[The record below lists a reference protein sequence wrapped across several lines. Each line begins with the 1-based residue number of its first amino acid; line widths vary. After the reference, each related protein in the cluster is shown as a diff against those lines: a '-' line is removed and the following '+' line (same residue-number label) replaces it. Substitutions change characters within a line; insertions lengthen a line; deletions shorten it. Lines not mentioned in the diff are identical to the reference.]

1 MEVLIYQTGKAREV
15 ASSNPDVLNK
25 ETIITGGV
33 TFKHR
38 FLSQYEEAVY
48 ESIDFAK
55 YKYDK
60 NFRDML
66 PQFTMFISVGST
78 STQGWIKDAENP
90 HLDYKVVIPP
100 NPTSTEFQ
108 TIGAKMNTDVSPLSE
123 MIESHLQNPENR
135 VLFFN
140 AIGYLV
146 KPEFIKPQP
155 VSFAQ
160 EAFVPNFFMDTLRQQ
175 LALFRD
181 RMFVFPK
188 VTGLNFAPAWASVL
202 ARTNRKPMIDMGGGA
217 VYLYYPDGTK
227 VEEPLPM
234 DPNKALA
241 NATVSDVTERSV
253 SLFTP
258 EILQSIVAKLQ
269 TAGRRRR
276 TRRATRKRRTRK

>member
-1 MEVLIYQTGKAREV
+1 MEVLIYQTGKAREI
-15 ASSNPDVLNK
+15 ASSDPNVLNR
-25 ETIITGGV
+25 ETMIKGMGV

-38 FLSQYEEAVY
+38 FLSQYDEAVY

-60 NFRDML
+60 NFRDLL

-78 STQGWIKDAENP
+78 STQGWIKDVENP

-100 NPTSTEFQ
+100 SPTSTEFQ
-108 TIGAKMNTDVSPLSE
+108 TIGAKMNTDVSPLSA
-123 MIESHLQNPENR
+123 MIQSHLQNPTNR

-146 KPEFIKPQP
+146 KKEFVRPQP
-155 VSFAQ
+155 ISFA
-160 EAFVPNFFMDTLRQQ
+160 ENAFVPNFFMDSLRQSP
-175 LALFRD
+175 FRE

-188 VTGLNFAPAWASVL
+188 IKELNFAPAWASVL

-217 VYLYYPDGTK
+217 VYLYYPNGTK

-234 DPNKALA
+234 DPNKQLA
-241 NATVSDVTERSV
+241 NATVSDVTARSIA
-253 SLFTP
+253 LFTP
-258 EILQSIVAKLQ
+258 EIIADIVAKLPK
-269 TAGRRRR
+269 TAGRR
-276 TRRATRKRRTRK
+276 TRRRSKRKTRRLK

>member
-1 MEVLIYQTGKAREV
+1 
-15 ASSNPDVLNK
+15 
-25 ETIITGGV
+25 
-33 TFKHR
+33 
-38 FLSQYEEAVY
+38 VY

-108 TIGAKMNTDVSPLSE
+108 TIGAKMNTDVSPLSA

-146 KPEFIKPQP
+146 KPEFKKPQP

-175 LALFRD
+175 LARFRD

-188 VTGLNFAPAWASVL
+188 VTGLNFAPAWH
-202 ARTNRKPMIDMGGGA
+202 R
-217 VYLYYPDGTK
+217 Y
-227 VEEPLPM
+227 
-234 DPNKALA
+234 
-241 NATVSDVTERSV
+241 
-253 SLFTP
+253 
-258 EILQSIVAKLQ
+258 
-269 TAGRRRR
+269 
-276 TRRATRKRRTRK
+276 

>member
-1 MEVLIYQTGKAREV
+1 
-15 ASSNPDVLNK
+15 
-25 ETIITGGV
+25 
-33 TFKHR
+33 
-38 FLSQYEEAVY
+38 
-48 ESIDFAK
+48 
-55 YKYDK
+55 
-60 NFRDML
+60 ML

-78 STQGWIKDAENP
+78 STQGWIKDIEKPAF
-90 HLDYKVVIPP
+90 DYKVVIPP

-123 MIESHLQNPENR
+123 MIKSHLQNPENR

-146 KPEFIKPQP
+146 KPEFKKPQP

-188 VTGLNFAPAWASVL
+188 VPKVPKLPELNFAPAWASVL